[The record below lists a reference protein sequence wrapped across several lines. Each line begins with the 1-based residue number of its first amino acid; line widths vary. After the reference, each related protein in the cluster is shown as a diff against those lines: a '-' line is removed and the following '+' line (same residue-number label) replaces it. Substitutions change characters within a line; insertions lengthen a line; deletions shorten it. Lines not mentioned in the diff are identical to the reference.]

1 MRNVWK
7 YYFSSTEGIIFVID
21 ANAHHR
27 VGDVKEEL
35 HSILQDESAKKIPM
49 LLYSNKHD
57 LENPKNRDDLLDEL
71 GIFDLVKSEK
81 NPNAMMH
88 LQDC

>member
-27 VGDVKEEL
+27 VSDVKEEIW
-35 HSILQDESAKKIPM
+35 SILQDESAKKIPM
-49 LLYSNKHD
+49 LIYSNKHD
-57 LENPKNRDDLLDEL
+57 LENPKNIDDLKDEL
-71 GIFDLVKSEK
+71 NIFDLCKSVK
-81 NPNAMMH
+81 NPDALLH
-88 LQDC
+88 I